1 MKISCFIAVVLV
13 LHVLQ
18 AHSYGSRYGGRS
30 ISRSKP
36 KFSSQPKEHS
46 SSFSRFRDDKQ
57 DRRTNDKSSRKTRG
71 HRHRRSVDSF
81 NTVLDATRQTVQ
93 NFGNAAQEQIAIAND
108 VIHVVEQNV
117 AQTFTDVANAKLDK
131 SSKIFNTI
139 SSGIH
144 DLLGIEEVTLVEGED
159 VEVEDEDA
167 MEVEGE
173 DAVEGEGE
181 DGAEV
186 EGEDVAEVEDDSE
199 GSDDSL
205 SEREDS
211 NFVVEENDG
220 TFNAVIQAARDT
232 VRNLGDLTQEQIH
245 IGHTA
250 ITTVGQNVVGGI
262 TDLVTKR
269 LNVKGIVVNQAANAG
284 SMINEEIQ
292 NLFSDDDTLIEVNDN
307 EEIENNEI
315 PTDDISE

>member
-93 NFGNAAQEQIAIAND
+93 NFGNAAQEQFAIAND

-159 VEVEDEDA
+159 VDVEDEDV
-167 MEVEGE
+167 MEAEGA

-186 EGEDVAEVEDDSE
+186 EGEEVAEVEDNSE
-199 GSDDSL
+199 ESDDSL

-211 NFVVEENDG
+211 NFVAEENDG

-232 VRNLGDLTQEQIH
+232 VRNIGDLTQEQIH
-245 IGHTA
+245 IGHTT

-269 LNVKGIVVNQAANAG
+269 INVKGIVVNQAANAG

-292 NLFSDDDTLIEVNDN
+292 NLFSDDDTLIEVNDT
-307 EEIENNEI
+307 EEMEDNEI
-315 PTDDISE
+315 PTDVSE

>member
-57 DRRTNDKSSRKTRG
+57 GRRTNDRSSRKTRG

-159 VEVEDEDA
+159 

-173 DAVEGEGE
+173 DAVEAEDE

-186 EGEDVAEVEDDSE
+186 EGEDVAEVEDNSE
-199 GSDDSL
+199 ESDDSL

-211 NFVVEENDG
+211 NFVAEENEG

-232 VRNLGDLTQEQIH
+232 VRNIGDLTQEQIQ
-245 IGHTA
+245 IGRNT
-250 ITTVGQNVVGGI
+250 ISTVGQNVIGGI
-262 TDLVTKR
+262 TDLATKR
-269 LNVKGIVVNQAANAG
+269 LNVKGIVVNQASNAG

-307 EEIENNEI
+307 EEIEDNEI

>member
-57 DRRTNDKSSRKTRG
+57 GRSTNDKNSRKTRG
-71 HRHRRSVDSF
+71 RRHRRSVDSF

-159 VEVEDEDA
+159 

-173 DAVEGEGE
+173 DAVEDEGE

-186 EGEDVAEVEDDSE
+186 EGEDVAEVEDNSE
-199 GSDDSL
+199 ESDDSL

-211 NFVVEENDG
+211 NFVTEENEG

-232 VRNLGDLTQEQIH
+232 VRNIGDLTEEQIQ
-245 IGHTA
+245 IGRNT
-250 ITTVGQNVVGGI
+250 ISTVGQNVIGGI
-262 TDLVTKR
+262 TDLATKR
-269 LNVKGIVVNQAANAG
+269 LNVKGIVVNQASNAG

-292 NLFSDDDTLIEVNDN
+292 NLFSDDDTLIEVNDT
-307 EEIENNEI
+307 EGMEDNEI
-315 PTDDISE
+315 PTDVSV

>member
-57 DRRTNDKSSRKTRG
+57 DRRTNDRSSRKTRG

-159 VEVEDEDA
+159 VEAEDEDA
-167 MEVEGE
+167 VEVEGE

-307 EEIENNEI
+307 EEIEDNEI

>member
-1 MKISCFIAVVLV
+1 MLKMKT
-13 LHVLQ
+13 H
-18 AHSYGSRYGGRS
+18 
-30 ISRSKP
+30 
-36 KFSSQPKEHS
+36 
-46 SSFSRFRDDKQ
+46 
-57 DRRTNDKSSRKTRG
+57 
-71 HRHRRSVDSF
+71 
-81 NTVLDATRQTVQ
+81 
-93 NFGNAAQEQIAIAND
+93 
-108 VIHVVEQNV
+108 QNV

-159 VEVEDEDA
+159 VDVEDEDA
-167 MEVEGE
+167 MEVE

-186 EGEDVAEVEDDSE
+186 EGEEVAEVEDNSE

-220 TFNAVIQAARDT
+220 TFNAVIQAARNT

-245 IGHTA
+245 IGHTT

-269 LNVKGIVVNQAANAG
+269 LNVKGIVVN
-284 SMINEEIQ
+284 
-292 NLFSDDDTLIEVNDN
+292 
-307 EEIENNEI
+307 
-315 PTDDISE
+315 

>member
-18 AHSYGSRYGGRS
+18 AHSYGSSRYGGRS
-30 ISRSKP
+30 ISTSKP

-57 DRRTNDKSSRKTRG
+57 GRRSNDKHSRKTRG
-71 HRHRRSVDSF
+71 RRHRRSVDSF

-159 VEVEDEDA
+159 MED
-167 MEVEGE
+167 EGE
-173 DAVEGEGE
+173 DMVEGE

-186 EGEDVAEVEDDSE
+186 EGEDVAEVEDDSGE
-199 GSDDSL
+199 SDDSL

-211 NFVVEENDG
+211 NFVAEENDG
-220 TFNAVIQAARDT
+220 TFNAVIQGARDT
-232 VRNLGDLTQEQIH
+232 VRNLGDLTREQIH

-250 ITTVGQNVVGGI
+250 ISTVGQNVVGGI

-269 LNVKGIVVNQAANAG
+269 LNIKGIVVNQASNAG

-292 NLFSDDDTLIEVNDN
+292 NLFSDDDTLMEVNDN
-307 EEIENNEI
+307 EEVEDNEI
-315 PTDDISE
+315 PTDDVSE

>member
-18 AHSYGSRYGGRS
+18 AQSYGSRYGGRS
-30 ISRSKP
+30 ISTSKP

-57 DRRTNDKSSRKTRG
+57 GRRTNDRNSRKTRG
-71 HRHRRSVDSF
+71 RRHRRSVDSF

-93 NFGNAAQEQIAIAND
+93 NFGNAAQEQFAIAND

-144 DLLGIEEVTLVEGED
+144 DLLGIEEVTLVE
-159 VEVEDEDA
+159 DED
-167 MEVEGE
+167 MEDEGE
-173 DAVEGEGE
+173 DAEEAEGE

-186 EGEDVAEVEDDSE
+186 EDEDVAEVEDNSE
-199 GSDDSL
+199 ESDDTL

-211 NFVVEENDG
+211 NFVAEENEG

-232 VRNLGDLTQEQIH
+232 VRNIGDLTQEQIQ
-245 IGHTA
+245 IGRNT
-250 ITTVGQNVVGGI
+250 ISTVGQNVIGGI
-262 TDLVTKR
+262 TDLATKR
-269 LNVKGIVVNQAANAG
+269 LNVKGIVVNQASNAG

-307 EEIENNEI
+307 EEIEDNEI
-315 PTDDISE
+315 PIDDISE